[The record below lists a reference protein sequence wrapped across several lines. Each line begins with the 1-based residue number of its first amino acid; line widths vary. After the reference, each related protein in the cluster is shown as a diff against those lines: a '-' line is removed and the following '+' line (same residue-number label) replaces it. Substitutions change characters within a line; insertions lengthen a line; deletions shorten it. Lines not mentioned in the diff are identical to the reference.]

1 MQKLDETFVAIDRF
15 GVPVSVNYRG
25 FKNYK
30 TRCGA
35 CCSIGYYLI
44 MIMTTFALLE
54 PVFNYSET
62 QIIVI
67 DSPYDDEDWTDIRQS
82 PHDLGVTMIWEA
94 NIATANGIVHEIPE
108 SIGRVVA
115 YKPLPSQAADAKIQ

>member
-44 MIMTTFALLE
+44 MIMTTLALLE
-54 PVFNYSET
+54 SMYNRAET
-62 QIIVI
+62 QIIMVE
-67 DSPYDDEDWTDIRQS
+67 SPYDDENLTFIKQN
-82 PHDLGVTMIWEA
+82 PHDLGVTMIWET
-94 NIATANGIVHEIPE
+94 NIDTANGIVHEIPE
-108 SIGRVVA
+108 SYGRVVV
-115 YKPLPSQAADAKIQ
+115 YKP